1 MATEWKEVKIG
12 ELGEVVGGAT
22 PSTKNEDFYGGDIA
36 WITPKD
42 LSNYNERYITRG
54 ERNITELGKQSCS
67 TRLLPKNSILF
78 SSRAPIGYIAIARNE
93 MCTNQGFKSIIA
105 NADTDYLF
113 LFYLLKFNKDKI
125 EAMGSGTTFKEVS
138 TKVMQSIKLKV
149 PCKQTQQKIAKI
161 LSSLDEKIELNNKI
175 NENLHAQAQ
184 AIFKSWFVNFEPF
197 KNEKYSDSVLGKIPS
212 KFTVVN
218 LESLCSVITKG
229 TTPTTIKRNFMPCGV
244 NFLKVET
251 ILENHDF
258 DKTKFTFI
266 DNETNELMSRSKIKE
281 NDILLSMAGTIGRF
295 AIVRNDLLPAN
306 INQALA
312 IIRADETKIS
322 SYCLY
327 SYFLGGW
334 HTNFYLKKIQQAVQA
349 NLSLTSIKSLPILL
363 PNREILQ
370 AYEKVIIPIIEK
382 IKNIQ
387 VENIKLAQIRDTL
400 LPKLMSG
407 ELEV

>member
-1 MATEWKEVKIG
+1 MKYKLSELSSYVTEKILVS
-12 ELGEVVGGAT
+12 ELQEYQYISTDNMVLNRGGII
-22 PSTKNEDFYGGDIA
+22 PTKYFPQLGKVASFKKGDILISNIRPYFKKIWLA
-36 WITPKD
+36 SFNGGCSNDVLVIRANSKIDNNFLYYVLSSDDFFDYVTATSKD
-42 LSNYNERYITRG
+42 GTKMPRG
-54 ERNITELGKQSCS
+54 DRVAVMKYQVPN
-67 TRLLPKNSILF
+67 F
-78 SSRAPIGYIAIARNE
+78 SLE
-93 MCTNQGFKSIIA
+93 
-105 NADTDYLF
+105 
-113 LFYLLKFNKDKI
+113 
-125 EAMGSGTTFKEVS
+125 
-138 TKVMQSIKLKV
+138 
-149 PCKQTQQKIAKI
+149 TQQKIAKI

-312 IIRADETKIS
+312 IIREDETKIS

-370 AYEKVIIPIIEK
+370 AHEKVIIPIIEK

>member
-1 MATEWKEVKIG
+1 MSTEWKETKLIDFMDFNPVLSIKKNSKAKKVPMEMLLPFTRKITG
-12 ELGEVVGGAT
+12 YEVTEYKGG
-22 PSTKNEDFYGGDIA
+22 SKFQNGDTLLA
-36 WITPKD
+36 RITPC
-42 LSNYNERYITRG
+42 LEN
-54 ERNITELGKQSCS
+54 GK
-67 TRLLPKNSILF
+67 TAFVSILEEGETAF
-78 SSRAPIGYIAIARNE
+78 GSTEFIVLRAKKNVSDPFFIYYLMRSPFIREIAI
-93 MCTNQGFKSIIA
+93 KSMIGSSGRQRVQQDVLENLEIC
-105 NADTDYLF
+105 LPP
-113 LFYLLKFNKDKI
+113 L
-125 EAMGSGTTFKEVS
+125 EA
-138 TKVMQSIKLKV
+138 QR
-149 PCKQTQQKIAKI
+149 KIAKI

>member
-1 MATEWKEVKIG
+1 MATEWKETKLIDFMDFNPVLSIKKNSKAKKVPMEKLLPFTRKING
-12 ELGEVVGGAT
+12 YEVTEYKGG
-22 PSTKNEDFYGGDIA
+22 SKFQNGDTLLA
-36 WITPKD
+36 RITPC
-42 LSNYNERYITRG
+42 LEN
-54 ERNITELGKQSCS
+54 GK
-67 TRLLPKNSILF
+67 TAFVSILEEGETAF
-78 SSRAPIGYIAIARNE
+78 GSTEFIVLRAKKNVSDPFFIYYLMRSPFIREIAVKSMIGSSGRQRVQQDVLENLEICLPSLEAQR
-93 MCTNQGFKSIIA
+93 
-105 NADTDYLF
+105 
-113 LFYLLKFNKDKI
+113 KI
-125 EAMGSGTTFKEVS
+125 S
-138 TKVMQSIKLKV
+138 
-149 PCKQTQQKIAKI
+149 KI

-175 NENLHAQAQ
+175 NENLHAQTQ
-184 AIFKSWFVNFEPF
+184 AIFKSWFVNFESF